1 MKETLPGPWTWS
13 ICGGGEEEK
22 CAGVGGCRAEI
33 LTVPNVHLQK
43 GATLVG
49 YSGGKCLRGPQC
61 AGVILGRKD
70 LVQAAWVN
78 SAPHHGYGRAMK
90 VGKEEAMGML
100 MAVEMWAK
108 RDHDAEW
115 KTMEFVA

>member
-1 MKETLPGPWTWS
+1 M
-13 ICGGGEEEK
+13 
-22 CAGVGGCRAEI
+22 
-33 LTVPNVHLQK
+33 
-43 GATLVG
+43 
-49 YSGGKCLRGPQC
+49 
-61 AGVILGRKD
+61 
-70 LVQAAWVN
+70 N